1 MRSIAI
7 KHKIILA
14 FTAIGL
20 LVLTSSV
27 FFYWSL
33 NKISVNNTRTE
44 KLAVPVQQFSKD
56 LRLSLLS
63 ITKFNALAYSQAN
76 LDLLQQNKKQAQAE
90 QQQFSDMLN
99 SLSTQL
105 NQQITMQNLLA
116 STNEGFE
123 QLTKVSV
130 AMFSA
135 KESKFVAQ
143 NSTIELSATFN
154 EQLYN
159 LSSNL
164 LDIELLEVTAKQQAL
179 LNAMFGTATRI
190 DDLLFNLSNNIKS
203 ITQTTSIND
212 LNNHQQDTL
221 FLLDNIQPNFTYLEQ
236 QALPFNNAFN
246 AKNLTTKFNQLREL
260 LNNNTGIYA
269 QQNKVLKSTIAAAQ
283 NFEHFQQQFI
293 TTEGQLIELNKL
305 ADERF
310 NALQTNAKAAI
321 NTGISSVVI
330 ITLVLIILI
339 IAISIFTTRAML
351 KPLKKVNR
359 DLARIASGDLSK
371 RSHPRSKD
379 EFGTLLNN
387 INKLSE
393 DLTQLIGAISSDA
406 HELDRSAIKTSEK
419 GQQMT
424 VVAQQQLER
433 SAQAT
438 SLAQNMLTNSQ
449 AVYEQADKTSS
460 EITNASQFAND
471 VNKIANKN
479 SLSIETLLQRLDK
492 AVGSTEELA
501 QHTQLIEAIVETIS
515 SIAEQ
520 TNLLAL
526 NAAIEAAR
534 AGENGRG
541 FAVVADEV
549 RSLAARTQTS
559 TSEINTMIQTLQQHT
574 QTTQEHITDGQHQA
588 KQCVK
593 NSTELNKAVERIKST
608 LLSVNQ
614 MSEQIAHASHEQL
627 TNSNDIQ
634 QIMAKVTEQAT
645 LNAKN
650 ATTLASESEDVNQL
664 AHSLTSAVERFKF

>member
-164 LDIELLEVTAKQQAL
+164 LDIELLEVPAKQQAL

-212 LNNHQQDTL
+212 LNSHQQDTL

-260 LNNNTGIYA
+260 LNNDTGIYA

-330 ITLVLIILI
+330 ITLVLIVLI

-406 HELDRSAIKTSEK
+406 HELDRCAIKTSEK

-608 LLSVNQ
+608 LSSVNQ

>member
-164 LDIELLEVTAKQQAL
+164 LDIELLEVPAKQQAL

-203 ITQTTSIND
+203 ITKTTSIND
-212 LNNHQQDTL
+212 LNSHQQDTL

-260 LNNNTGIYA
+260 LNNDTGIYA

-330 ITLVLIILI
+330 ITIVLIILI

-471 VNKIANKN
+471 VNEIANKN

-574 QTTQEHITDGQHQA
+574 KTTQEHITDGQHQA

-608 LLSVNQ
+608 LSSVNQ

>member
-164 LDIELLEVTAKQQAL
+164 LDIELLEVPAKQQAL

-212 LNNHQQDTL
+212 LNSHQQDTL

-321 NTGISSVVI
+321 NTGVSSVVI

-351 KPLKKVNR
+351 KPLKKVNC

>member
-164 LDIELLEVTAKQQAL
+164 LDIELLEVPAKQQAL

-212 LNNHQQDTL
+212 LNSHQQDTL

-260 LNNNTGIYA
+260 LNNDTGIYA

-330 ITLVLIILI
+330 ITIVLIILI

>member
-76 LDLLQQNKKQAQAE
+76 LDLLQQNKKQSQAE

-135 KESKFVAQ
+135 KESKFLAQ

-164 LDIELLEVTAKQQAL
+164 LDIELLEVPAKQQAL

-212 LNNHQQDTL
+212 LNSHQQDTL

-246 AKNLTTKFNQLREL
+246 AKNLTAKFNQLREL

-293 TTEGQLIELNKL
+293 TTESQLIELNKL
-305 ADERF
+305 ADKRF

-471 VNKIANKN
+471 VNKIANQN

-574 QTTQEHITDGQHQA
+574 KTTQEHITDGQHQA

-627 TNSNDIQ
+627 TNSSDIQ

>member
-14 FTAIGL
+14 FTAIGI

-76 LDLLQQNKKQAQAE
+76 LDLLQQNKKQAQVE

-99 SLSTQL
+99 LLSTQL
-105 NQQITMQNLLA
+105 NQQITMQNLLT
-116 STNEGFE
+116 STNAGFE

-164 LDIELLEVTAKQQAL
+164 LDIELLEVPAKQQAL
-179 LNAMFGTATRI
+179 LNALFGTATRI

-212 LNNHQQDTL
+212 LNSHQQDTL

-260 LNNNTGIYA
+260 LNNDTGIYA

-627 TNSNDIQ
+627 TNSGDIQ

-645 LNAKN
+645 LNAQN

>member
-14 FTAIGL
+14 FTAIGI

-63 ITKFNALAYSQAN
+63 ITKFNALAYSQEN
-76 LDLLQQNKKQAQAE
+76 LDLLQQNKKQAQVE

-99 SLSTQL
+99 LLSTQL
-105 NQQITMQNLLA
+105 NQQITMQNLLT
-116 STNEGFE
+116 STNAGFE
-123 QLTKVSV
+123 QLTEVSV

-135 KESKFVAQ
+135 KERKFVAQ
-143 NSTIELSATFN
+143 SSTIELSATFN

-164 LDIELLEVTAKQQAL
+164 LDIELLEVPVKQQAL
-179 LNAMFGTATRI
+179 LNAIFGTATRI
-190 DDLLFNLSNNIKS
+190 DDLLFNLNNNIKS

-212 LNNHQQDTL
+212 LNSHQQDTL

-246 AKNLTTKFNQLREL
+246 AKNLTAKFNQLREL
-260 LNNNTGIYA
+260 LNNDTGIYA
-269 QQNKVLKSTIAAAQ
+269 QQNKVLKSAIAAAQ

-330 ITLVLIILI
+330 ITIVLIILI

-351 KPLKKVNR
+351 KPLKKVNS

-371 RSHPRSKD
+371 RSRPRSKD

-387 INKLSE
+387 INRLSE
-393 DLTQLIGAISSDA
+393 DLTNLIGAISSDA
-406 HELDRSAIKTSEK
+406 HELDSSAIKTSEK

-438 SLAQNMLTNSQ
+438 SLAQNMLINSQ

-471 VNKIANKN
+471 VNEIANQN

-501 QHTQLIEAIVETIS
+501 QYTQLIEAIVETIS

-574 QTTQEHITDGQHQA
+574 KTTQEHITDGQHQA

-627 TNSNDIQ
+627 TNSGDIQ

-645 LNAKN
+645 LNAQN

>member
-116 STNEGFE
+116 STNAGFE

-164 LDIELLEVTAKQQAL
+164 LDIELLEVPAKQQAL

-212 LNNHQQDTL
+212 LNSHQQDTL

-246 AKNLTTKFNQLREL
+246 AKNLTAKFNQLREL

-574 QTTQEHITDGQHQA
+574 KTTQEHITDGQHQA

-627 TNSNDIQ
+627 TNSSDIQ

>member
-116 STNEGFE
+116 STNAGFE

-164 LDIELLEVTAKQQAL
+164 LDIELLEVPAKQQAL

-212 LNNHQQDTL
+212 LNSHQQDTL

-246 AKNLTTKFNQLREL
+246 AKNLTAKFNQLREL
-260 LNNNTGIYA
+260 LNNDTGIYA

-321 NTGISSVVI
+321 NTGIRSVVI

-438 SLAQNMLTNSQ
+438 SLAHNMLTNSQ

-471 VNKIANKN
+471 VNEIANQN

-501 QHTQLIEAIVETIS
+501 QYTQLIEAIVETIS

-574 QTTQEHITDGQHQA
+574 KTTQEHITDGQHQA

-627 TNSNDIQ
+627 TNSSDIQ

>member
-164 LDIELLEVTAKQQAL
+164 LDIELLEVPAKQQAL

-212 LNNHQQDTL
+212 LNSHQQDTL

-246 AKNLTTKFNQLREL
+246 AKNLTAKFNQLREL

-293 TTEGQLIELNKL
+293 TTESQLIELNKL
-305 ADERF
+305 ADKRF

-471 VNKIANKN
+471 VNKIANQN

-627 TNSNDIQ
+627 TNSSDIQ

>member
-14 FTAIGL
+14 FTTIGL

-105 NQQITMQNLLA
+105 NQQITMQNLLT
-116 STNEGFE
+116 STNAGFE

-164 LDIELLEVTAKQQAL
+164 LDIELLEVPAKQQAL

-212 LNNHQQDTL
+212 LNSHQQDTL

-246 AKNLTTKFNQLREL
+246 AKNLTAKFNQLREL
-260 LNNNTGIYA
+260 LNNDTGIYA
-269 QQNKVLKSTIAAAQ
+269 QQNKGLKSTIAAAQ

-471 VNKIANKN
+471 VNKIANTN

>member
-14 FTAIGL
+14 FTAIGI

-76 LDLLQQNKKQAQAE
+76 LDLLQQNKKQAQVE
-90 QQQFSDMLN
+90 QLQFSDMLN
-99 SLSTQL
+99 SLSAQL
-105 NQQITMQNLLA
+105 NQQITMQNLLT
-116 STNEGFE
+116 STNAGFE
-123 QLTKVSV
+123 QLTEVSV

-135 KESKFVAQ
+135 KERKFVAQ

-164 LDIELLEVTAKQQAL
+164 LDIELLEVPAKQQAL

-212 LNNHQQDTL
+212 LNSHQQDTL

-246 AKNLTTKFNQLREL
+246 AKNLTAKFNQLREL

-293 TTEGQLIELNKL
+293 TTESQLIELNKL
-305 ADERF
+305 ADKRF

-471 VNKIANKN
+471 VNKIANQN

-501 QHTQLIEAIVETIS
+501 QHTQLIEAIVETNS

-574 QTTQEHITDGQHQA
+574 KTTQEHITDGQHQA

-627 TNSNDIQ
+627 TNSSDIQ

>member
-164 LDIELLEVTAKQQAL
+164 LDIELLEVPAKQQAL

-212 LNNHQQDTL
+212 LNSHQQDTL

-246 AKNLTTKFNQLREL
+246 AKNLTAKFNQLREL
-260 LNNNTGIYA
+260 LNNDTGIYA

>member
-164 LDIELLEVTAKQQAL
+164 LDIELLEVPAKQQAL

-212 LNNHQQDTL
+212 LNSHQQDTL

-310 NALQTNAKAAI
+310 NALQNNAKAAI

>member
-14 FTAIGL
+14 FTAIGI

-76 LDLLQQNKKQAQAE
+76 LDLLQQNKKQAQVE

-105 NQQITMQNLLA
+105 NQQITMQNLLT
-116 STNEGFE
+116 STNAGFE
-123 QLTKVSV
+123 QLTEVSV

-135 KESKFVAQ
+135 KERKFVAQ

-164 LDIELLEVTAKQQAL
+164 LDIELLEVPVKQQAL

-212 LNNHQQDTL
+212 LNSHQQDTL

-246 AKNLTTKFNQLREL
+246 AKNLTAKFNQLREL
-260 LNNNTGIYA
+260 LNNDTGIYA

-330 ITLVLIILI
+330 ITIVLIILI

-393 DLTQLIGAISSDA
+393 DLTNLIGAISSDA

-438 SLAQNMLTNSQ
+438 SLAQNMLINSQ

-471 VNKIANKN
+471 VNEIANQN

-501 QHTQLIEAIVETIS
+501 QYTQLIEAIVETIS

-574 QTTQEHITDGQHQA
+574 KTTQEHITDGQHQA

-627 TNSNDIQ
+627 TNSGDIQ

-645 LNAKN
+645 LNAQN

>member
-105 NQQITMQNLLA
+105 NQQITMQNLLT
-116 STNEGFE
+116 STNAGFE

-164 LDIELLEVTAKQQAL
+164 LDIELLEVPAKQQAL

-212 LNNHQQDTL
+212 LNSHQQDTL

-260 LNNNTGIYA
+260 LNNDTGIYA

-310 NALQTNAKAAI
+310 NALQTNAEAAI

>member
-164 LDIELLEVTAKQQAL
+164 LDIELLEVPAKQQAL

-212 LNNHQQDTL
+212 LNSHQQDTL

>member
-27 FFYWSL
+27 FFYYSL
-33 NKISVNNTRTE
+33 NKISVNNTRIE

-63 ITKFNALAYSQAN
+63 LTKFNALAYSQIK
-76 LDLLQQNKKQAQAE
+76 LDLLKQNQNQAQTE
-90 QQQFSDMLN
+90 QQQFSTLLN
-99 SLSTQL
+99 ALNAQL
-105 NQQITMQNLLA
+105 DQQTTMQNLLI
-116 STNEGFE
+116 STNEGFAE
-123 QLTKVSV
+123 LNKISA

-135 KESKFVAQ
+135 KERKFIAQ
-143 NSTIELSATFN
+143 SSTIDLSTTFN
-154 EQLYN
+154 EQLYD

-164 LDIELLEVTAKQQAL
+164 LDIELLDIPAKQQAL

-203 ITQTTSIND
+203 ITQTKSISD
-212 LNNHQQDTL
+212 LDNHQQDTL

-236 QALPFNNAFN
+236 QALPFDNAFN
-246 AKNLTTKFNQLREL
+246 AQALTAKFNQLREL
-260 LNNNTGIYA
+260 LNGDTGIYA
-269 QQNKVLKSTIAAAQ
+269 QQNKALENSNAAAK
-283 NFEHFQQQFI
+283 NFALFQQQFI
-293 TTEGQLIELNKL
+293 TTESQLIELSKL
-305 ADERF
+305 AEERF
-310 NALQTNAKAAI
+310 NTLQTNAKAAI
-321 NTGISSVVI
+321 NTGISSVVV
-330 ITLVLIILI
+330 ITLILVVLI

-387 INKLSE
+387 INKLSD
-393 DLTQLIGAISSDA
+393 DLTHLIGAISNNA

-424 VVAQQQLER
+424 VVAQQQLAR

-438 SLAQNMLTNSQ
+438 SLAHSMLTNSQ
-449 AVYEQADKTSS
+449 AVYEQADNTSN
-460 EITNASQFAND
+460 EITNASQLAND
-471 VNKIANKN
+471 VNKIANQN
-479 SLSIETLLQRLDK
+479 SLSIENLLQRLDK
-492 AVGSTEELA
+492 AVTSTEALS
-501 QHTQLIEAIVETIS
+501 QYTQLIEAIVETIS

-549 RSLAARTQTS
+549 RSLAARTQSS

-574 QTTQEHITDGQHQA
+574 QSTQNQITDSQQQA
-588 KQCVK
+588 KQCVE
-593 NSTELNKAVERIKST
+593 NSTELNKAIERIKIT

-634 QIMAKVTEQAT
+634 KIMAKVTEQAT
-645 LNAKN
+645 LNANN

-664 AHSLTSAVERFKF
+664 AHSLTSAVARFKF

>member
-14 FTAIGL
+14 FTAIGI

-27 FFYWSL
+27 FFYLSL

-76 LDLLQQNKKQAQAE
+76 LDLLQQNKKQAQVE

-99 SLSTQL
+99 LLSTQL
-105 NQQITMQNLLA
+105 NQQITMQNLLT
-116 STNEGFE
+116 STNAGFE
-123 QLTKVSV
+123 QLTEVSV
-130 AMFSA
+130 AIFSA
-135 KESKFVAQ
+135 KERKFVAQ

-164 LDIELLEVTAKQQAL
+164 LDIELLEVPVKQQAL

-203 ITQTTSIND
+203 ITQTASIND
-212 LNNHQQDTL
+212 LNSHQQDTL

-236 QALPFNNAFN
+236 QALPFDNAFN
-246 AKNLTTKFNQLREL
+246 AKNLTAKFNQLREL
-260 LNNNTGIYA
+260 LNNDTGIYA
-269 QQNKVLKSTIAAAQ
+269 QQNKVLKSAIAAAQ

-330 ITLVLIILI
+330 ITIVLIILI

-379 EFGTLLNN
+379 EFCTLLNN

-393 DLTQLIGAISSDA
+393 DLTNLIGAISSDA
-406 HELDRSAIKTSEK
+406 HELDSSAIKTSEK

-438 SLAQNMLTNSQ
+438 SLAQNMLINSQ

-471 VNKIANKN
+471 VNEIANQN

-501 QHTQLIEAIVETIS
+501 QYTQLIEAIIETIS

-574 QTTQEHITDGQHQA
+574 KTTQEHITDGQHQA

-627 TNSNDIQ
+627 TNSGDIQ

-645 LNAKN
+645 LNAQN

>member
-164 LDIELLEVTAKQQAL
+164 LDIELLEVPANQLAL

-212 LNNHQQDTL
+212 LNSHQQDTL

>member
-105 NQQITMQNLLA
+105 NQQITMQNLLT
-116 STNEGFE
+116 STNAGFE

-164 LDIELLEVTAKQQAL
+164 LDIELLEVPAKQQAL

-212 LNNHQQDTL
+212 LNSHQQDTL

-393 DLTQLIGAISSDA
+393 DLTNLIGAISSDA

-574 QTTQEHITDGQHQA
+574 KTTQEHITDGQHQA

-627 TNSNDIQ
+627 TNSSDIQ

>member
-105 NQQITMQNLLA
+105 NQQITMQNLLT
-116 STNEGFE
+116 STNAGFE

-164 LDIELLEVTAKQQAL
+164 LDIELLEVPAKQQAL

-212 LNNHQQDTL
+212 LNSHQQDTL

-246 AKNLTTKFNQLREL
+246 AKNLTAKFNQLREL
-260 LNNNTGIYA
+260 LNNDTGIYA

-471 VNKIANKN
+471 VNKIANTN

-627 TNSNDIQ
+627 TNSSDIQ

>member
-14 FTAIGL
+14 FTAIGI

-76 LDLLQQNKKQAQAE
+76 LDLLQQNKKQAQVE

-99 SLSTQL
+99 LLSTQL

-116 STNEGFE
+116 STNAGFE
-123 QLTKVSV
+123 QLTEVSV

-135 KESKFVAQ
+135 KERKFVAQ

-159 LSSNL
+159 LGSNL
-164 LDIELLEVTAKQQAL
+164 LDIELLEVPVKQQAL

-212 LNNHQQDTL
+212 LNSHQQDTL

-246 AKNLTTKFNQLREL
+246 QLREL
-260 LNNNTGIYA
+260 LNNDTGIYA

-330 ITLVLIILI
+330 ITIVLIILI

-387 INKLSE
+387 INTLSE
-393 DLTQLIGAISSDA
+393 DLTNLIGAISSDA

-438 SLAQNMLTNSQ
+438 SLAHNMLTNSQ

-471 VNKIANKN
+471 VNEIANQN

-501 QHTQLIEAIVETIS
+501 QYTQLIEAIVETIS

-574 QTTQEHITDGQHQA
+574 KTTQEHITDGQHQA

-627 TNSNDIQ
+627 TNSGDIQ

-645 LNAKN
+645 LNAQN

>member
-164 LDIELLEVTAKQQAL
+164 LDIELLEVPAKQQAL

-212 LNNHQQDTL
+212 LNSHQQDTL

-246 AKNLTTKFNQLREL
+246 AKNLTAKFNQLREL
-260 LNNNTGIYA
+260 LNNDTGIYA

-321 NTGISSVVI
+321 NTGIRSVVI

-471 VNKIANKN
+471 VNKIANTN

>member
-1 MRSIAI
+1 M
-7 KHKIILA
+7 
-14 FTAIGL
+14 
-20 LVLTSSV
+20 LTSSV

-164 LDIELLEVTAKQQAL
+164 LDIELLEVPAKQQAL

-212 LNNHQQDTL
+212 LNSHQQDTL

-260 LNNNTGIYA
+260 LNNDTGIYA

-293 TTEGQLIELNKL
+293 TTEDQLIELNKL

-330 ITLVLIILI
+330 ITIVLIILI

-393 DLTQLIGAISSDA
+393 DLTNLIGAISSDA
-406 HELDRSAIKTSEK
+406 HELDSSAIKTSEK

-438 SLAQNMLTNSQ
+438 SLAHNMLINSQ

-471 VNKIANKN
+471 VNEIANQN

-501 QHTQLIEAIVETIS
+501 QYTQLIEAIVETIS

-574 QTTQEHITDGQHQA
+574 KTTQEHITDGQHQA

-627 TNSNDIQ
+627 TNSGDIQ

-645 LNAKN
+645 LNAQN

>member
-105 NQQITMQNLLA
+105 NQQITMQNLLT
-116 STNEGFE
+116 STNAGFE

-164 LDIELLEVTAKQQAL
+164 LDIELLEVPAKQQAL

-212 LNNHQQDTL
+212 LNSHQQDTL

-246 AKNLTTKFNQLREL
+246 AKNLTAKFNQLREL
-260 LNNNTGIYA
+260 LNNDTGIYA

>member
-14 FTAIGL
+14 FTAIGI

-76 LDLLQQNKKQAQAE
+76 LDLLQQNKKQAQVE

-99 SLSTQL
+99 LLSTQL

-116 STNEGFE
+116 STNAGFE
-123 QLTKVSV
+123 QLTEVSV

-135 KESKFVAQ
+135 KERKFVAQ

-164 LDIELLEVTAKQQAL
+164 LDIELLEVPVKQQAL

-212 LNNHQQDTL
+212 LNSHQQDTL

-246 AKNLTTKFNQLREL
+246 AKNLTAKFNQLREL
-260 LNNNTGIYA
+260 LNNDTGIYA
-269 QQNKVLKSTIAAAQ
+269 QQNKVLKSAIAAAQ

-330 ITLVLIILI
+330 ITIVLIILI

-393 DLTQLIGAISSDA
+393 DLTNLIGAISSDA

-438 SLAQNMLTNSQ
+438 SLAHNMLINSQ

-471 VNKIANKN
+471 VNEIANQN

-501 QHTQLIEAIVETIS
+501 QYTQLIEAIVETIS

-574 QTTQEHITDGQHQA
+574 KTTQEHITDGQHQA

-627 TNSNDIQ
+627 TNSGDIQ

-645 LNAKN
+645 LNAQN

>member
-164 LDIELLEVTAKQQAL
+164 LDIELLEVPAKQQAL

-212 LNNHQQDTL
+212 LNSHQQDTL

-246 AKNLTTKFNQLREL
+246 AKNLTAKFNQLREL

-471 VNKIANKN
+471 VNKIANTN

-627 TNSNDIQ
+627 TNSSDIQ

>member
-14 FTAIGL
+14 FTAIGI

-76 LDLLQQNKKQAQAE
+76 LDLLQQNKKQAQVE

-99 SLSTQL
+99 LLSTQL
-105 NQQITMQNLLA
+105 NQQITMQNLLT
-116 STNEGFE
+116 STNAGFE
-123 QLTKVSV
+123 QLTEVSV

-135 KESKFVAQ
+135 KELKFVAQ

-164 LDIELLEVTAKQQAL
+164 LDIELLEVPVKQQAL

-212 LNNHQQDTL
+212 LNSHQQDTL

-246 AKNLTTKFNQLREL
+246 AKNLTAKFNQLREL
-260 LNNNTGIYA
+260 LNNDTGIYA
-269 QQNKVLKSTIAAAQ
+269 QQNKVLKSAIAAAQ

-330 ITLVLIILI
+330 ITIVLIILI

-351 KPLKKVNR
+351 KPLKKVNS

-371 RSHPRSKD
+371 RSRPRSKD

-387 INKLSE
+387 INRLSE
-393 DLTQLIGAISSDA
+393 DLTNLIGAISSDA
-406 HELDRSAIKTSEK
+406 HELDSSAIKTSEK

-424 VVAQQQLER
+424 VVAQQQLKR

-438 SLAQNMLTNSQ
+438 SLAQNMLINSQ

-471 VNKIANKN
+471 VNEIANQN

-501 QHTQLIEAIVETIS
+501 QYTQLIEAIVETIS

-574 QTTQEHITDGQHQA
+574 KTTQEHITDGQHQA

-627 TNSNDIQ
+627 TNSGDIQ

-645 LNAKN
+645 LNAQN

>member
-90 QQQFSDMLN
+90 QQKFSDMLN

-164 LDIELLEVTAKQQAL
+164 LDIELLEVPAKQQAL

-212 LNNHQQDTL
+212 LNSHQQDTL

-330 ITLVLIILI
+330 ITIVLIVLI

>member
-14 FTAIGL
+14 FTAIGI

-76 LDLLQQNKKQAQAE
+76 LDLLQQNKKQAQVE

-99 SLSTQL
+99 LLSTQL
-105 NQQITMQNLLA
+105 NQQITMQNLLT
-116 STNEGFE
+116 STNAGFE
-123 QLTKVSV
+123 QLTEVSV

-135 KESKFVAQ
+135 KERKFVAQ
-143 NSTIELSATFN
+143 SSTIELSATFN

-164 LDIELLEVTAKQQAL
+164 LDIELLEVPVKQQAL
-179 LNAMFGTATRI
+179 LNAMFETATRI

-212 LNNHQQDTL
+212 LNSHQQDTL

-246 AKNLTTKFNQLREL
+246 AKNLTAEFKQLREL
-260 LNNNTGIYA
+260 LNNDTGIYA

-330 ITLVLIILI
+330 ITIVLIILI

-387 INKLSE
+387 INTLSE
-393 DLTQLIGAISSDA
+393 DLTNLIGAISSDA

-424 VVAQQQLER
+424 IVAQQQLER

-438 SLAQNMLTNSQ
+438 SLAQNMLINSQ

-471 VNKIANKN
+471 VNEIANQN

-501 QHTQLIEAIVETIS
+501 QYTQLIEAIVETIS

-574 QTTQEHITDGQHQA
+574 KTTQEHITDGQHQA

-627 TNSNDIQ
+627 TNSGDIQ

-645 LNAKN
+645 LNAQN

>member
-1 MRSIAI
+1 M
-7 KHKIILA
+7 
-14 FTAIGL
+14 
-20 LVLTSSV
+20 

-164 LDIELLEVTAKQQAL
+164 LDIELLEVPAKQQAL

-212 LNNHQQDTL
+212 LNSHQQDTL

-260 LNNNTGIYA
+260 LNNDTGIYA

-293 TTEGQLIELNKL
+293 TTEDQLIELNKL

-330 ITLVLIILI
+330 ITIVLIILI

-393 DLTQLIGAISSDA
+393 DLTNLIGAISSDA
-406 HELDRSAIKTSEK
+406 HELDSSAIKTSEK

-438 SLAQNMLTNSQ
+438 SLAHNMLINSQ

-471 VNKIANKN
+471 VNEIANQN

-501 QHTQLIEAIVETIS
+501 QYTQLIEAIVETIS

-574 QTTQEHITDGQHQA
+574 KTTQEHITDGQHQA

-627 TNSNDIQ
+627 TNSGDIQ

-645 LNAKN
+645 LNAQN

>member
-164 LDIELLEVTAKQQAL
+164 LDIELLEVPAKQQVL

-212 LNNHQQDTL
+212 LNSHQQDTL

-608 LLSVNQ
+608 LSSVNQ

>member
-164 LDIELLEVTAKQQAL
+164 LDIELLEVPAKQQAL

-212 LNNHQQDTL
+212 LNSHQQDTL

-260 LNNNTGIYA
+260 LNNDTGIYA

-471 VNKIANKN
+471 VNEIANQN